1 MKRFYQ
7 SALKE
12 DFGTNGYP
20 AVDPATMAT
29 LEELL
34 DQPFCKEVKEAF
46 AKAFEKLYSASDLQD
61 STDWLKRNPAGAME
75 QPNPENG
82 TT

>member
-1 MKRFYQ
+1 MAILQ
-7 SALKE
+7 WILLQWQHLKNCL
-12 DFGTNGYP
+12 TN
-20 AVDPATMAT
+20 
-29 LEELL
+29 
-34 DQPFCKEVKEAF
+34 PFVKEVKEAF